1 LNGFISLLS
10 IIFKLHMKELIITN
24 KILNWYDI
32 HKRTLPW
39 RKKTSLKKKQYYTL
53 VSEFMLQQTQV
64 VTVIPY
70 FNRFI
75 KNIPDLET
83 LANFENRKLIKL
95 WEGLGYYSRVRNLKK
110 AAKIVIKDFNKK
122 LPENFLDLKSLPG
135 IGDYTASAILAIAFN
150 KPFIPL
156 DGNVERVLKRYLY
169 LKKENQIQKNNL
181 IESKKILGTSIRSS
195 DYAQALMELGAII
208 CKPKKPLCQKCP
220 ISKNCKSLA
229 KQDFVLKKIKKDSK
243 DKYFLLKIYKK
254 NNKYL
259 LVKNR
264 NFNFL
269 KNFNIFPME
278 ELIRPKNFNQ
288 NLNFKMSNMNMNIK
302 IKNNKVI
309 KPIPFSYWIDPKKLK
324 NHTLP
329 TFTKKI
335 FTYLENHK

>member
-1 LNGFISLLS
+1 
-10 IIFKLHMKELIITN
+10 MKDQIITN

-32 HKRTLPW
+32 NKRSLPW
-39 RKKTSLKKKQYYTL
+39 RKKTSSKKKQYYTL

-83 LANFENRKLIKL
+83 LASFENRKLIKF

-110 AAKIVIKDFNKK
+110 AAQVIIKDFNKK
-122 LPENFLDLKSLPG
+122 LPDNFLDLKSLPG
-135 IGDYTASAILAIAFN
+135 IGDYTASAILAIAFD

-169 LKKENQIQKNNL
+169 LKKENQIQKDNL
-181 IESKKILGTSIRSS
+181 IKSKKVLGTSSRSS
-195 DYAQALMELGAII
+195 EYAQALMELGALI
-208 CKPKKPLCQKCP
+208 CRPNNPLCEKCP
-220 ISKNCKSLA
+220 ISKNCKSYA
-229 KQDFVLKKIKKDSK
+229 KQDFILNKIKKNNK
-243 DKYFLLKIYKK
+243 DKYFLLKVYKK

-264 NFNFL
+264 SFNFL
-269 KNFNIFPME
+269 KNFNIFPMQ

-288 NLNFKMSNMNMNIK
+288 NLNFKMSNMNMNIE
-302 IKNNKVI
+302 IKNDKLT
-309 KPIPFSYWIDPKKLK
+309 KPIPFSYWIDSKKLK
-324 NHTLP
+324 NYTLP

-335 FTYLENHK
+335 VTYLENHK

>member
-1 LNGFISLLS
+1 
-10 IIFKLHMKELIITN
+10 MKDQIITN

-32 HKRTLPW
+32 NKRSLPW
-39 RKKTSLKKKQYYTL
+39 RKKTSSKKKQYYTL

-83 LANFENRKLIKL
+83 LASFENRKLIKF

-110 AAKIVIKDFNKK
+110 TAQVIIKDFNKK
-122 LPENFLDLKSLPG
+122 LPDNFLDLKSLPG
-135 IGDYTASAILAIAFN
+135 IGDYTASAISAIAFD

-169 LKKENQIQKNNL
+169 LKKENQIQKDNL
-181 IESKKILGTSIRSS
+181 IKSKKVLGTSSRSS
-195 DYAQALMELGAII
+195 DYAQALMELGALI
-208 CKPKKPLCQKCP
+208 CRPNNPLCEKCP
-220 ISKNCKSLA
+220 ISQNCKSFA
-229 KQDFVLKKIKKDSK
+229 KQDFVLNKIKKINK
-243 DKYFLLKIYKK
+243 DKYFLLKVYKK
-254 NNKYL
+254 NDKYL
-259 LVKNR
+259 LVKNK

-269 KNFNIFPME
+269 KNFNIFPMQ

-288 NLNFKMSNMNMNIK
+288 NLNFKMSNMNMNIE
-302 IKNNKVI
+302 IKNYKMT
-309 KPIPFSYWIDPKKLK
+309 KPIPLSYWIDPKKLK
-324 NHTLP
+324 NYTLP

-335 FTYLENHK
+335 VKYLENYK

>member
-1 LNGFISLLS
+1 
-10 IIFKLHMKELIITN
+10 MKDQIITN

-32 HKRTLPW
+32 NKRSLPW
-39 RKKTSLKKKQYYTL
+39 RKKTSSKKRQYYTL

-83 LANFENRKLIKL
+83 LASFENRKLIKF

-110 AAKIVIKDFNKK
+110 AARVIIKDFNKK
-122 LPENFLDLKSLPG
+122 LPDNFLDLKSLPG
-135 IGDYTASAILAIAFN
+135 IGDYTASAISAIAFN

-169 LKKENQIQKNNL
+169 LKKENQIQKDNL
-181 IESKKILGTSIRSS
+181 IKSKKVLGTSSRSS
-195 DYAQALMELGAII
+195 DYAQALMELGALI
-208 CKPKKPLCQKCP
+208 CRPNNPLCEKCP
-220 ISKNCKSLA
+220 ISQNCKSFA
-229 KQDFVLKKIKKDSK
+229 KQDFVLNKIKKVNK
-243 DKYFLLKIYKK
+243 DKYFLLKVYKK

-269 KNFNIFPME
+269 KNFNIFPMQ

-288 NLNFKMSNMNMNIK
+288 NLNFKMSNMNMNIE
-302 IKNNKVI
+302 IKNDKI
-309 KPIPFSYWIDPKKLK
+309 TKPIPFSYWINPKKLK
-324 NHTLP
+324 NYTLP

-335 FTYLENHK
+335 VKYLENHK

>member
-1 LNGFISLLS
+1 
-10 IIFKLHMKELIITN
+10 MKDQIITN

-32 HKRTLPW
+32 NKRSLPW
-39 RKKTSLKKKQYYTL
+39 RKKISSKKKQYYTL

-83 LANFENRKLIKL
+83 LASYENRKLIKL
-95 WEGLGYYSRVRNLKK
+95 WEGLGYYSRVKNLKK
-110 AAKIVIKDFNKK
+110 AAQVVIKDFNKK
-122 LPENFLDLKSLPG
+122 LPNNFLDLKSLPG

-169 LKKENQIQKNNL
+169 LKKENQIQKDNL
-181 IESKKILGTSIRSS
+181 IKSKKVLGTSSRSS
-195 DYAQALMELGAII
+195 DYAQALMELGALI
-208 CKPKKPLCQKCP
+208 CRPNNPLCEKCP
-220 ISKNCKSLA
+220 ISKNCKSFA
-229 KQDFVLKKIKKDSK
+229 KQDFVLNKIKKINK
-243 DKYFLLKIYKK
+243 DKYFLLKVYKK
-254 NNKYL
+254 NDKYL

-269 KNFNIFPME
+269 KNFNIFPMQ

-302 IKNNKVI
+302 IKNDKMI

-324 NHTLP
+324 KYTLP

-335 FTYLENHK
+335 VSYLENHS

>member
-1 LNGFISLLS
+1 
-10 IIFKLHMKELIITN
+10 
-24 KILNWYDI
+24 
-32 HKRTLPW
+32 
-39 RKKTSLKKKQYYTL
+39 
-53 VSEFMLQQTQV
+53 MLQQTQV

-70 FNRFI
+70 FSRFI

-83 LANFENRKLIKL
+83 LASFENRKLIKL

-110 AAKIVIKDFNKK
+110 AAQVIIKDFNKK
-122 LPENFLDLKSLPG
+122 LPNNFLDLKSLPG

-169 LKKENQIQKNNL
+169 LKHESQIKKENL
-181 IESKKILGTSIRSS
+181 IKSKKVLGISSRSS
-195 DYAQALMELGAII
+195 DYAQALMELGALI
-208 CKPKKPLCQKCP
+208 CKPNNPLCDKCP
-220 ISKNCKSLA
+220 ISKNCKSFI
-229 KQDFVLKKIKKDSK
+229 KKDFVLTKIKKNNK
-243 DKYFLLKIYKK
+243 DKYFLLKVYKK

-269 KNFNIFPME
+269 KNFNIFPMY
-278 ELIRPKNFNQ
+278 ELTKPKNFNQ
-288 NLNFKMSNMNMNIK
+288 NLSFKMSNMNMNIK
-302 IKNNKVI
+302 IVNDEMI

-324 NHTLP
+324 NYTLP

-335 FTYLENHK
+335 FTYLENYK